1 MIFPC
6 YFLDA
11 LLTAMQLHLDLQ
23 YDILVNDGLWGVS
36 RHLSHD
42 VGEIFGRNVHQV
54 GIIIDIS

>member
-23 YDILVNDGLWGVS
+23 YDILVDDGLWGVS

-42 VGEIFGRNVHQV
+42 VVRYLGVMFIR
-54 GIIIDIS
+54 SA